1 MINLKKYNLPVILL
15 KGIVLLPQN
24 TLKLEFD
31 AKNTDNNVIDM
42 SLLFHDNYILVV
54 SEYDSHNMPKIGVLA
69 KIENNLVL
77 PNGNTRVDIK
87 GLRRVNI
94 IEFLNLNKIKEPL
107 ESIVSEIALVKVENE
122 EIIINKLI
130 KEIKSYV
137 KNIPYISNSM
147 ISLMENEKS
156 LDKFTDIV
164 VPSLINNKEKILE
177 YLNTTSPIKRGEM
190 LLKDIYQEKERFQI
204 ERNIDLKIKQEMDE
218 NQREFLIKEKIKLL
232 KEELG
237 EQSNKESDVEKL
249 RQKIN
254 SLKCPKK
261 IKERL
266 DFELSRYENG
276 SSMSPEINV
285 IRDYIEWLL
294 SLPWNIFTKD
304 NEDLKS
310 VRAYLDKSHYGLEEV
325 KQRIIEYLAVKKI
338 SNNNRSIIC
347 LVGPPGVGKTSL
359 AFSIAKAMKRNFVK
373 ISVSGIKDESEIL
386 GHRKTYVG
394 ASPGRIITALKKA
407 KSSNPLFLIDE
418 IDKMSNDYYS
428 DPASS
433 LLSVLDPE
441 QNKYFSD
448 NYIEEDYDLSN
459 VLFVLTANNIE
470 NIKEPLRDRLEIINI
485 TGYTEFEKLDI
496 ATKHLLPKLLKEKGL
511 NEEFINIDNDTILK
525 IIRNYTKEAGVREL
539 ERQLDKLIRKIVTQ
553 IVTNNIKINKINI
566 DNKVLEK
573 YLGKEKYKFNTR
585 TKSQVGV
592 VNGLAYTIYGGDTLP
607 IEVNYFKG
615 KGDLILTGSLGD
627 VMKESATIAL
637 NYLKSNYQ
645 LYKINYEDLINND
658 IHIHVPEGA
667 IKKDGPSAGIA
678 LTLAILSALNKIK
691 IPNTLALTGEITLR
705 GHVLAI
711 GGLKEKAIGALRSG
725 IKTIIIPQ
733 DNRKDL
739 EDLPDEVKNNIK
751 FILVKNFKD
760 VYRVV
765 QGVRK

>member
-1 MINLKKYNLPVILL
+1 MKKYNLPVILL
-15 KGIVLLPQN
+15 KGIILLPQN

-31 AKNTDNNVIDM
+31 SKNTDNNVIDM

-54 SEYDSHNMPKIGVLA
+54 SEYDSRNLPKIGILS

-94 IEFLNLNKIKEPL
+94 VEFLNLNKVKEPL
-107 ESIVSEIALVKVENE
+107 ESIVSEIEVEKVDNE
-122 EIIINKLI
+122 EIIINKLV

-147 ISLMENEKS
+147 ISLIEKEKS

-164 VPSLINNKEKILE
+164 VPTLINNRKRMLE
-177 YLNTTSPIKRGEM
+177 YLNITNPNVRGEM
-190 LLKDIYQEKERFQI
+190 LLKDIYQEKEMFQI
-204 ERNIDLKIKQEMDE
+204 ERKIDMKIRKEMDDS
-218 NQREFLIKEKIKLL
+218 QKEFLIKEKIKLL

-237 EQSNKESDVEKL
+237 ETSNKESDVEKL
-249 RQKIN
+249 KLRIDK
-254 SLKCPKK
+254 LDCPKK

-266 DFELSRYENG
+266 NFELSRYETG

-294 SLPWNIFTKD
+294 DLPWNVFTKD
-304 NEDLKS
+304 NDDLRS
-310 VRAYLDKSHYGLEEV
+310 VRASLDKSHYGLEEV
-325 KQRIIEYLAVKKI
+325 KQRIIEYLAVKKL
-338 SNNNRSIIC
+338 SKGNNSPIIC

-359 AFSIAKAMKRNFVK
+359 AFSIAEAMKRNFVK

-394 ASPGRIITALKKA
+394 ASPGRIIASLKKA

-418 IDKMSNDYYS
+418 IDKMSNEYHN
-428 DPASS
+428 DPVSS
-433 LLSVLDPE
+433 LLGVLDLE

-448 NYIEEDYDLSN
+448 NYIEEDFDLSH
-459 VLFVLTANNIE
+459 VLFILTANYIE
-470 NIKEPLRDRLEIINI
+470 NIPEALRDRLEIINI
-485 TGYTEFEKLDI
+485 SGYTEFEKLDI
-496 ATKHLLPKLLKEKGL
+496 ATKHLLPKIIKEKGL
-511 NEEFINIDNDTILK
+511 NEDFININNDTILK
-525 IIRNYTKEAGVREL
+525 IIRNYTKESGVREL
-539 ERQLDKLIRKIVTQ
+539 ERQLDKLVRKIVTQ
-553 IVTNNIKINKINI
+553 IVMNNIKVNKINI
-566 DNKVLEK
+566 NDKVLEK
-573 YLGKEKYKFNTR
+573 YLGKEKYKFNTK

-615 KGDLILTGSLGD
+615 KGNLILTGSLGE
-627 VMKESATIAL
+627 VMKESASIAL

-645 LYKINYEDLINND
+645 YYKINYDDLIDND

-678 LTLAILSALNKIK
+678 LTLAILSAITKTK

-711 GGLKEKAIGALRSG
+711 GGLKEKSIGALRSG
-725 IKTIIIPQ
+725 IKTIIIPF
-733 DNRKDL
+733 DNAKDL
-739 EDLPDEVKNNIK
+739 EELPDEVKNNIK
-751 FILVKNFKD
+751 FIKVKSFKEVYKVIKD
-760 VYRVV
+760 VR
-765 QGVRK
+765 

>member
-1 MINLKKYNLPVILL
+1 MKKYNLPVILL
-15 KGIVLLPQN
+15 KGIILLPQN

-31 AKNTDNNVIDM
+31 SKNTDNNVIDM

-54 SEYDSHNMPKIGVLA
+54 SEYDSRNLPKIGILS

-94 IEFLNLNKIKEPL
+94 VEFLNLNKVKEPL
-107 ESIVSEIALVKVENE
+107 ESIVSEIEVEKVDNE
-122 EIIINKLI
+122 EIIINKLV

-147 ISLMENEKS
+147 ISLIEKEKS

-164 VPSLINNKEKILE
+164 VPTLINNRKRMLE
-177 YLNTTSPIKRGEM
+177 YLNITNPNVRGEM
-190 LLKDIYQEKERFQI
+190 LLKDIYQEKEMFQI
-204 ERNIDLKIKQEMDE
+204 ERKIDMKIRKEMDDS
-218 NQREFLIKEKIKLL
+218 QKEFLIKEKIKLL

-237 EQSNKESDVEKL
+237 ETSNKDSDVEKL
-249 RQKIN
+249 KLRIDK
-254 SLKCPKK
+254 LDCPKK

-266 DFELSRYENG
+266 NFELSRYETG
-276 SSMSPEINV
+276 SSMSPEVNV

-294 SLPWNIFTKD
+294 DLPWNVFTKD
-304 NEDLKS
+304 NDDLRS
-310 VRAYLDKSHYGLEEV
+310 VRASLDKSHYGLEEV
-325 KQRIIEYLAVKKI
+325 KQRIIEYLAVKKLSK
-338 SNNNRSIIC
+338 SNNSPIIC

-359 AFSIAKAMKRNFVK
+359 AFSIAEAMKRNFVK

-394 ASPGRIITALKKA
+394 ASPGRIIASLKKA

-418 IDKMSNDYYS
+418 IDKMSNEYHN
-428 DPASS
+428 DPVSS
-433 LLSVLDPE
+433 LLGVLDPE

-448 NYIEEDYDLSN
+448 NYIEEDFDLSH
-459 VLFVLTANNIE
+459 VLFILTANYIE
-470 NIKEPLRDRLEIINI
+470 NIPEALRDRLEIINI
-485 TGYTEFEKLDI
+485 SGYTEFEKLDI
-496 ATKHLLPKLLKEKGL
+496 ATKHLLPKIIKEKGL
-511 NEEFINIDNDTILK
+511 NEDFININNDTILK
-525 IIRNYTKEAGVREL
+525 IIRNYTKESGVREL
-539 ERQLDKLIRKIVTQ
+539 ERQLDKLVRKIVTQ
-553 IVTNNIKINKINI
+553 IVMNNIKVNKINI
-566 DNKVLEK
+566 NDKVLEK
-573 YLGKEKYKFNTR
+573 YLGKEKYKFNTK

-615 KGDLILTGSLGD
+615 KGNLILTGSLGE
-627 VMKESATIAL
+627 VMKESASIAL

-645 LYKINYEDLINND
+645 YYKINYDDLINND

-678 LTLAILSALNKIK
+678 LTLAILSAITKTK

-711 GGLKEKAIGALRSG
+711 GGLKEKSIGALRSG
-725 IKTIIIPQ
+725 IKTIIIPF
-733 DNRKDL
+733 DNAKDL
-739 EDLPDEVKNNIK
+739 EELPDEVKNNIK
-751 FILVKNFKD
+751 FIKVKSFKEVYKVIKD
-760 VYRVV
+760 VR
-765 QGVRK
+765 

>member
-1 MINLKKYNLPVILL
+1 MKKYNLPVILL
-15 KGIVLLPQN
+15 KGIILLPQN

-31 AKNTDNNVIDM
+31 SKNTDNNVIDM

-54 SEYDSHNMPKIGVLA
+54 SEYDSRNLPKIGILS

-94 IEFLNLNKIKEPL
+94 VEFLNLNKVKEPL
-107 ESIVSEIALVKVENE
+107 ESIVSEIEVEKVDNE
-122 EIIINKLI
+122 EIIINKLV

-147 ISLMENEKS
+147 ISLIEKEKS

-164 VPSLINNKEKILE
+164 VPTLINNRKRMLE
-177 YLNTTSPIKRGEM
+177 YLNITNPNVRGEM
-190 LLKDIYQEKERFQI
+190 LLKDIYQEKEMFQI
-204 ERNIDLKIKQEMDE
+204 ERKIDMKIRKEMDDS
-218 NQREFLIKEKIKLL
+218 QKEFLIKEKIKLL

-237 EQSNKESDVEKL
+237 ETSNKESDVEKL
-249 RQKIN
+249 KLRIDK
-254 SLKCPKK
+254 LDCPKK

-266 DFELSRYENG
+266 NFELSRYETG

-294 SLPWNIFTKD
+294 DLPWNVFTKD
-304 NEDLKS
+304 NDDLRS
-310 VRAYLDKSHYGLEEV
+310 VRASLDKSHYGLEEV
-325 KQRIIEYLAVKKI
+325 KQRIIEYLAVKKL
-338 SNNNRSIIC
+338 SKGNNSPIIC

-359 AFSIAKAMKRNFVK
+359 AFSIAEAMKRNFVK

-394 ASPGRIITALKKA
+394 ASPGRIIASLKKA

-418 IDKMSNDYYS
+418 IDKMSNEYHN
-428 DPASS
+428 DPVSS
-433 LLSVLDPE
+433 LLGVLDPE

-448 NYIEEDYDLSN
+448 NYIEEDFDLSH
-459 VLFVLTANNIE
+459 VLFILTANYIE
-470 NIKEPLRDRLEIINI
+470 NIPEALRDRLEIINI
-485 TGYTEFEKLDI
+485 SGYTEFEKLDI
-496 ATKHLLPKLLKEKGL
+496 ATKHLLPKIIKEKGL
-511 NEEFINIDNDTILK
+511 NEDFININNDTILK
-525 IIRNYTKEAGVREL
+525 IIRNYTKESGVREL
-539 ERQLDKLIRKIVTQ
+539 ERQLDKLVRKIVTQ
-553 IVTNNIKINKINI
+553 IVMNNIKVNKINI
-566 DNKVLEK
+566 NDKVLEK
-573 YLGKEKYKFNTR
+573 YLGKEKYKFNTKI
-585 TKSQVGV
+585 KSQVGV

-615 KGDLILTGSLGD
+615 KGNLILTGSLGE
-627 VMKESATIAL
+627 VMKESASIAL

-645 LYKINYEDLINND
+645 YYKINYDDLINND

-678 LTLAILSALNKIK
+678 LTLAILSAITKTK

-711 GGLKEKAIGALRSG
+711 GGLKEKSIGALRSG
-725 IKTIIIPQ
+725 IKTIIIPF
-733 DNRKDL
+733 DNAKDL
-739 EDLPDEVKNNIK
+739 EELPDEVKNNIK
-751 FILVKNFKD
+751 FIKVKSFKEVYKVIKD
-760 VYRVV
+760 VR
-765 QGVRK
+765 

>member
-1 MINLKKYNLPVILL
+1 MKKYNLPVILL
-15 KGIVLLPQN
+15 KGIILLPQN

-31 AKNTDNNVIDM
+31 SKNTDNNVIDM

-54 SEYDSHNMPKIGVLA
+54 SEYDSRNLPKIGILS

-94 IEFLNLNKIKEPL
+94 VEFLNLNKVKEPL
-107 ESIVSEIALVKVENE
+107 ESIVSEIEVEKVDNE
-122 EIIINKLI
+122 EIIINKLV

-147 ISLMENEKS
+147 ISLIEKEKS

-164 VPSLINNKEKILE
+164 VPTLINNRKRMLE
-177 YLNTTSPIKRGEM
+177 YLNITNPNVRGEM
-190 LLKDIYQEKERFQI
+190 LLKDIYQEKEMFQI
-204 ERNIDLKIKQEMDE
+204 ERKIDMKIRKEMDDS
-218 NQREFLIKEKIKLL
+218 QKEFLIKEKIKLL

-237 EQSNKESDVEKL
+237 ETSNKESDVEKL
-249 RQKIN
+249 KLRIDK
-254 SLKCPKK
+254 LDCPKK

-266 DFELSRYENG
+266 NFELSRYETG

-294 SLPWNIFTKD
+294 DLPWNVFTKD
-304 NEDLKS
+304 NDDLRS
-310 VRAYLDKSHYGLEEV
+310 VRASLDKSHYGLEEV
-325 KQRIIEYLAVKKI
+325 KQRIIEYLAVKKL
-338 SNNNRSIIC
+338 SKGNNSPIIC

-359 AFSIAKAMKRNFVK
+359 AFSIAEAMKRNFVK

-394 ASPGRIITALKKA
+394 ASPGRIIASLKKA

-418 IDKMSNDYYS
+418 IDKMSNEYHN
-428 DPASS
+428 DPVSS
-433 LLSVLDPE
+433 LLGVLDLE

-448 NYIEEDYDLSN
+448 NYIEEDFDLSH
-459 VLFVLTANNIE
+459 VLFILTANYIE
-470 NIKEPLRDRLEIINI
+470 NIPEALRDRLEIINI
-485 TGYTEFEKLDI
+485 SGYTEFEKLDI
-496 ATKHLLPKLLKEKGL
+496 ATKHLLPKIIKEKGL
-511 NEEFINIDNDTILK
+511 NEDFININNDTILK
-525 IIRNYTKEAGVREL
+525 IIRNYTKESGVREL
-539 ERQLDKLIRKIVTQ
+539 ERQLDKLVRKIVTQ
-553 IVTNNIKINKINI
+553 IVMNNIKVNKINI
-566 DNKVLEK
+566 NDKVLEK
-573 YLGKEKYKFNTR
+573 YLGKEKYKFNTK

-615 KGDLILTGSLGD
+615 KGNLILTGSLGE
-627 VMKESATIAL
+627 VMKESASIAL

-645 LYKINYEDLINND
+645 YYKINYDDLINND

-678 LTLAILSALNKIK
+678 LTLAILSAITKTK

-711 GGLKEKAIGALRSG
+711 GGLKEKSIGALRSG
-725 IKTIIIPQ
+725 IKTIIIPF
-733 DNRKDL
+733 DNAKDL
-739 EDLPDEVKNNIK
+739 EELPDEVKNNIK
-751 FILVKNFKD
+751 FIKVKSFKEVYKVIKD
-760 VYRVV
+760 VR
-765 QGVRK
+765 